1 MAMTPERAVKRRVTV
16 LLKAR
21 GAYFFYPVTG
31 GYGMSGV
38 PDIVACFHGYFIAI
52 ECKAGKN
59 TTTAL
64 QRKNLDAIM
73 QAGGVALVVNENNV
87 EDVARILDGLSPRNK
102 EQEC

>member
-64 QRKNLDAIM
+64 QRKNIDEIM
-73 QAGGVALVVNENNV
+73 RAGGVALVVNENNV
-87 EDVARILDGLSPRNK
+87 EDVTRILDGLSPRNK
-102 EQEC
+102 EAEC